1 MTLTRA
7 AAAAALVVLAT
18 PAFADLVSRESEIVN
33 LRLGQ
38 KVLVDDGSC
47 PAGQIKMVSGANLVS
62 GGVQAT
68 RACVDRK
75 TARR

>member
-1 MTLTRA
+1 MIGLRA
-7 AAAAALVVLAT
+7 AIAAALVILAT
-18 PAFADLVSRESEIVN
+18 PAFADLVSRESEIVG

-47 PAGQIKMVSGANLVS
+47 PAGQIKLIAGAKLMA

-68 RACVDRK
+68 RTCVDRK
-75 TARR
+75 NARR